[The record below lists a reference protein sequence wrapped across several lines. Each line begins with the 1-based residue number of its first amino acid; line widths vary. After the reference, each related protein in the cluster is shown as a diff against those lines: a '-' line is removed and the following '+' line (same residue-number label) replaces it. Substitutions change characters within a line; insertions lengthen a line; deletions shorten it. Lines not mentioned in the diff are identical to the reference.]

1 MHKNDFRC
9 ISISKSIG
17 KGRGCMQEENDH
29 KTDLEEVLA
38 SLRETAGE
46 NRESLK
52 NRYETEQLSKREG
65 KEEREEPVMAG
76 NGSFYLRTILCLVA
90 FSGTCLFLRR
100 ENRSVLGLSPEE
112 LKETISAGILL
123 QETTEETEK

>member
-17 KGRGCMQEENDH
+17 KGRGCMQEENDY
-29 KTDLEEVLA
+29 KKDLEEVLA

-52 NRYETEQLSKREG
+52 NRYEAEQLSRREV
-65 KEEREEPVMAG
+65 KEEREEPAMAG
-76 NGSFYLRTILCLVA
+76 NGSFYLRTLLCLL
-90 FSGTCLFLRR
+90 LFLGLLILRR

-123 QETTEETEK
+123 QETMEETEK

>member
-1 MHKNDFRC
+1 MHKNDSLC

-17 KGRGCMQEENDH
+17 KGRGCMQEENDY
-29 KTDLEEVLA
+29 KKDLEEVLA

-52 NRYETEQLSKREG
+52 NRYEAEQLCRREV
-65 KEEREEPVMAG
+65 KEEREEPAMAG
-76 NGSFYLRTILCLVA
+76 NGSFYLRTLLCLL
-90 FSGTCLFLRR
+90 LFLGLLILRR

>member
-1 MHKNDFRC
+1 
-9 ISISKSIG
+9 
-17 KGRGCMQEENDH
+17 MQEENDH

-65 KEEREEPVMAG
+65 KEEREEPVMVG
-76 NGSFYLRTILCLVA
+76 NGSFYLRTILCLLL
-90 FSGTCLFLRR
+90 FLGLLFLRR